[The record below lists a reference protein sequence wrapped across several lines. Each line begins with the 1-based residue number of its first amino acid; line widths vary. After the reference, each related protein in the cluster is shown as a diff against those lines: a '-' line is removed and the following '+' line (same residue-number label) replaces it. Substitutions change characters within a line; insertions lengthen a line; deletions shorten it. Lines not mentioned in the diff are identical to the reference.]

1 MIRTMT
7 AAALLMLLA
16 ACETTQ
22 GVGQD
27 VENAGEALEETI
39 EG

>member
-1 MIRTMT
+1 MSRIVLSLSFLF
-7 AAALLMLLA
+7 ALA

-27 VENAGEALEETI
+27 IEDTGEFIEDAVE
-39 EG
+39 